1 MSAKGINMV
10 SPSRRDQIMSL
21 RVRGSTLWLLSLG
34 LIAAPGAG
42 QAAVAATRYSGVVLS
57 VDQAAGRIV
66 LGDMGPVLKNG
77 KSEIARRS
85 IQVMPSTAVVR
96 VKRAAGVAPSGWIG
110 DYVED
115 KLAATDIKPGDW
127 VTASVESD
135 KQRLT
140 AVKVTVVDTS
150 E

>member
-1 MSAKGINMV
+1 MSK
-10 SPSRRDQIMSL
+10 
-21 RVRGSTLWLLSLG
+21 RVRLAMSWLLSLG
-34 LIAAPGAG
+34 LIAATGVG
-42 QAAVAATRYSGVVLS
+42 QAAMAATSYSGVVLS
-57 VDQAAGRIV
+57 IDQAAGRIV
-66 LGDMGPVLKNG
+66 VGDMGPVLKNG
-77 KSEIARRS
+77 QSEIARRR
-85 IQVMPSTAVVR
+85 ILVMPSATVVR

-127 VTASVESD
+127 VTVSVESD

-140 AVKVTVVDTS
+140 ATKVTVVDTS